1 MAAIVTDQFR
11 ILNASNFVESVE
23 NSSNSYYVFAS
34 LPNPAPSTI
43 GFGRTGT
50 DVANYNSNVIPPVDS
65 INNTNHVS
73 DTMLFGRRIGDA
85 NVRRLIKKRTWTSGT
100 TYEMYLH
107 DYTIN
112 SKSPLTDSSRLYD
125 ANYFV
130 MNTTGMIRQHQF
142 EKVEMVT
149 YGSIYFQYLQMI

>member
-1 MAAIVTDQFR
+1 MGSINIEKADHKAAIVTDQFR

-65 INNTNHVS
+65 INNTNHIS

-85 NVRRLIKKRTWTSGT
+85 NVRRLIKKRIGHQVQH
-100 TYEMYLH
+100 MKCI
-107 DYTIN
+107 D
-112 SKSPLTDSSRLYD
+112 
-125 ANYFV
+125 
-130 MNTTGMIRQHQF
+130 MIIQ
-142 EKVEMVT
+142 
-149 YGSIYFQYLQMI
+149 

>member
-65 INNTNHVS
+65 INNTNHIS
-73 DTMLFGRRIGDA
+73 DTMLFGRRISDA
-85 NVRRLIKKRTWTSGT
+85 NVRRLVKKNNLGIR
-100 TYEMYLH
+100 
-107 DYTIN
+107 
-112 SKSPLTDSSRLYD
+112 YD
-125 ANYFV
+125 
-130 MNTTGMIRQHQF
+130 I
-142 EKVEMVT
+142 
-149 YGSIYFQYLQMI
+149 

>member
-100 TYEMYLH
+100 TYEMYRH

-112 SKSPLTDSSRLYD
+112 SKSPLYPNFLNIHSHSFLLKK
-125 ANYFV
+125 ASAVNA
-130 MNTTGMIRQHQF
+130 QHCKLNNSF
-142 EKVEMVT
+142 
-149 YGSIYFQYLQMI
+149 SFL

>member
-34 LPNPAPSTI
+34 LPNPAPGTV
-43 GFGRTGT
+43 GFGRTGS
-50 DVANYNSNVIPPVDS
+50 DVANYNSNVPSPVDS

-85 NVRRLIKKRTWTSGT
+85 NVRRLVKKRTWTSGT
-100 TYEMYLH
+100 TYEMYRH

-112 SKSPLTDSSRLYD
+112 TPSPLTQSSRPVSYTHLTLPTK
-125 ANYFV
+125 A
-130 MNTTGMIRQHQF
+130 
-142 EKVEMVT
+142 
-149 YGSIYFQYLQMI
+149 